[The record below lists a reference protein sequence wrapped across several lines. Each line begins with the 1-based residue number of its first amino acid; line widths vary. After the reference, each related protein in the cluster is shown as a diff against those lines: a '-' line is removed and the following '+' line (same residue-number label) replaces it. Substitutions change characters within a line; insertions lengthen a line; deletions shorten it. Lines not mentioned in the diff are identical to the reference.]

1 MKFYLFIAFLFITAI
16 SSSQEFEMT
25 GKVLDPEGNPLESA
39 TVYVEKPSDS
49 TLVTYTISESKGNFT
64 LSGSSKE
71 KQLNLLVSYAG
82 FKPFKKVVEV
92 KEGTQNVG
100 ELKLELQDNQL
111 GEVTVVAARPPL
123 TLKKDTLEFNADSFK
138 TRQNANL
145 EELLEKLPGV
155 EVNSDGAITINGKPV
170 SSIKVNG
177 KEFFGDDPQIATK
190 NLPKEIIEKIQVS
203 NQKTRS
209 EEFTGKAGD
218 PDNKTINITLKEDKN
233 KGYFARGTAGGG
245 TDGRYELSG
254 IGNIFKD
261 DMRLSILA
269 SSNNINSSGFSFDE
283 VYGMMGGSGAR
294 SVFGGG
300 GGGGITKAETA
311 GANYTNE
318 WNDKYELN
326 GDYFFGRNDTRQ
338 ETSIQRQNILPD
350 RTFFLNSES
359 FSDLV
364 NDNHRA
370 NARFE
375 IEFDTLTQLSISPR
389 FTANT
394 GFSERGSSSERLS
407 EDGDLVNNSLT
418 SESEDIFS
426 NSFSN
431 NIDFVKRFGARGAYL
446 QLEFRNAYD
455 TQENDN
461 YFYSESFDY
470 RDGEEIAR
478 IQDQYIDED
487 ANSENYSFGVSQ
499 RSVLSEDLFLDL
511 SYNFSSNHDENQRFV
526 YEADDNGNYTVI
538 NDTLSSDFEVKS
550 RQHRP
555 NAGINFEGDVW
566 RIDTNIGL
574 LNTTLEN
581 NNFLSETSFNNTF
594 NNLYVR
600 ARVRY
605 EVERSKSLSIDYSTD
620 ANVPSL
626 RQLQPVVDRT
636 NPNNIITGNPNL
648 RPSYSHN
655 IRAGYRNF
663 DFSKRSGIFSYFN
676 MNFTENSVVARTI
689 TDTTD
694 LSRTTTYTNV
704 DGVMSA
710 SLGIFYN
717 KQKKN
722 ENKEFRYRLSLNAN
736 YNKNVGFSNGVQFD
750 SENISVS
757 PSVMLTYAIDDI
769 IELNPSI
776 GIDYNNS
783 HYSIS
788 TLNEQEFVNQRAGL
802 EVTTYWP
809 KNIVFGNDI
818 SYNKFGNVS
827 SEFDNTSILWI
838 ASLGYQFWEEK
849 ANIKLKVYDVLDQVI
864 NTRRQI
870 GDDYIQDT
878 NNLVLTQYAMLSFTY
893 NLKNF
898 GGQSFGGRGGRRS
911 PPPPGR

>member
-16 SSSQEFEMT
+16 SFSQEFEWT
-25 GKVLDPEGNPLESA
+25 GKVLDPDGNPLESA

-49 TLVTYTISESKGNFT
+49 TLVTYTISESTGNFK
-64 LSGSSKE
+64 LSGRSKE
-71 KQLNLLVSYAG
+71 KRLNLLVSYAG
-82 FKPFKKVVEV
+82 FKPFKRVVEV
-92 KEGTQNVG
+92 KEGTQDVG
-100 ELKLELQDNQL
+100 ELKMELQDNQL
-111 GEVTVVAARPPL
+111 GEVTVVASRPPL

-155 EVNSDGAITINGKPV
+155 EVNSDGEITVNGKPV

-177 KEFFGDDPQIATK
+177 KEFFGDDPKIATK

-218 PDNKTINITLKEDKN
+218 PDNKTINITIKEDKN
-233 KGYFARGTAGGG
+233 KGYFARASVGGG
-245 TDGRYELSG
+245 SDGRYELSG

-311 GANYTNE
+311 GLNYTNE

-338 ETSIQRQNILPD
+338 ETAIQRENILPD
-350 RTFFLNSES
+350 QTFFTNSKS
-359 FSDLV
+359 FSNLT

-375 IEFDTLTQLSISPR
+375 IEFDTLTKLSVSPR
-389 FTANT
+389 VTTNT
-394 GFSERGSSSERLS
+394 GFSERGSSSERISKEGELA
-407 EDGDLVNNSLT
+407 NNSTT
-418 SESEDIFS
+418 SESEDIVS
-426 NSFSN
+426 NNFSN
-431 NIDFVKRFGARGAYL
+431 NVDFVKRFGKRGAYL
-446 QLEFRNAYD
+446 QLEFRNSYD
-455 TQENDN
+455 TRENDN

-470 RDGEEIAR
+470 RDGEEISK

-487 ANSENYSFGVSQ
+487 SDTQNYSAGVSQ
-499 RSVLSEDLFLDL
+499 RSVLSDDLFLDL
-511 SYNFSSNHDENQRFV
+511 SYNFSSNIDKNKRFV
-526 YEADDNGNYTVI
+526 YEADDSGNYIVI
-538 NDTLSSDFEVKS
+538 NDTLSSDFEVQS
-550 RQHRP
+550 RQHTP
-555 NAGINFEGDVW
+555 NAGINYEGDVW
-566 RIDTNIGL
+566 RVDTNIGL

-581 NNFLSETSFNNTF
+581 NNFLSETSFSSTY

-605 EVERSKSLSIDYSTD
+605 EVERSKSISIDYSTN

-626 RQLQPVVDRT
+626 RQLQPVVDLT

-655 IRAGYRNF
+655 IRGGYRNF
-663 DFSKRSGIFSYFN
+663 DFSTRSGIFSYFN
-676 MNFTENSVVARTI
+676 LSFTENSVVAKTI
-689 TDTTD
+689 TDTQD
-694 LSRTTTYTNV
+694 FSRTTTYTNV

-710 SLGIFYN
+710 ALGLFYN

-722 ENKEFRYRLSLNAN
+722 ENKEFRYRLSLNTN
-736 YNKNVGFSNGVQFD
+736 YNKNVGFSNGTKFN

-757 PSVMLTYAIDDI
+757 PSVRLTYAIEDI
-769 IELNPSI
+769 VEINPEI

-783 HYSIS
+783 NYTLS
-788 TLNEQEFVNQRAGL
+788 TLNDQEFINQRAGL

-809 KNIVFGNDI
+809 KNVVFGNDI

-827 SEFDNTSILWI
+827 SEFDNTSILWNT
-838 ASLGYQFWEEK
+838 SLGYQFWEDK
-849 ANIKLKVYDVLDQVI
+849 ANIKIKVYDVLDQVI

-878 NNLVLTQYAMLSFTY
+878 NSLVLTQYAMLSFTY

-898 GGQSFGGRGGRRS
+898 GGKSYGGRGGRR
-911 PPPPGR
+911 PPPPPR

>member
-1 MKFYLFIAFLFITAI
+1 
-16 SSSQEFEMT
+16 MT

-49 TLVTYTISESKGNFT
+49 TLVTYTISESTGDFT
-64 LSGSSKE
+64 LSGRSKE
-71 KQLNLLVSYAG
+71 KRLNLLVSYAG

-92 KEGTQNVG
+92 KKGTHNVG
-100 ELKLELQDNQL
+100 ELKMELQDNQL

-155 EVNSDGAITINGKPV
+155 EVNSDGAITVNGKPV

-177 KEFFGDDPQIATK
+177 KEFFGDDPLIATK

-203 NQKTRS
+203 NEKTKS

-218 PDNKTINITLKEDKN
+218 PDNKTINITIKEDKN
-233 KGYFARGTAGGG
+233 KGYFARATAGGG
-245 TDGRYELSG
+245 TNDRYELSG

-283 VYGMMGGSGAR
+283 VYGMMGGGNAR

-300 GGGGITKAETA
+300 GGITKAENA
-311 GANYTNE
+311 GLNYTNE

-338 ETSIQRQNILPD
+338 QTEIARQYTIADSLNPEKNL
-350 RTFFLNSES
+350 TFFQNSS
-359 FSDLV
+359 NSSNLT
-364 NDNHRA
+364 NDSHRA

-375 IEFDTLTQLSISPR
+375 IEFDTLTKLSISPR

-394 GFSERGSSSERLS
+394 GFSERGSMSESLNEDRELANSTSTSS
-407 EDGDLVNNSLT
+407 
-418 SESEDIFS
+418 SEDINS

-431 NIDFVKRFGARGAYL
+431 NLDFIKRFGKRGAFL
-446 QLEFRNAYD
+446 QLEFRNSYD

-461 YFYSESFDY
+461 YFYSERIVYSD
-470 RDGEEIAR
+470 DGEDTN

-487 ANSENYSFGVSQ
+487 SNTKNYSFSVSQ
-499 RSVLSEDLFLDL
+499 RSVLADDLFLDV
-511 SYNFSSNHDENQRFV
+511 SYNFASNNNTNERYV
-526 YEADDNGNYTVI
+526 YEADGNGDYGILNTS
-538 NDTLSSDFEVKS
+538 LSSDFEVKS
-550 RQHRP
+550 RQHIP
-555 NAGINFEGDVW
+555 SAGINYEGDKW
-566 RIDTNIGL
+566 RIDTNLGL

-581 NNFLSETSFNNTF
+581 NNYLTDISFDNTY
-594 NNLYVR
+594 NNLYMR
-600 ARVRY
+600 GRVRY
-605 EVERSKSLSIDYSTD
+605 EVERSKSLSIDYSTN
-620 ANVPSL
+620 ANVPSV
-626 RQLQPVVDRT
+626 RQLQPVIDQT
-636 NPNNIITGNPNL
+636 NPDNVITGNPDL
-648 RPSYSHN
+648 RPSYTHN
-655 IRAGYRNF
+655 IRGGYRNF
-663 DFSKRSGIFSYFN
+663 DFSTRSGIFSYFN
-676 MNFTENSVVARTI
+676 LNFTENSVVARTI
-689 TDTTD
+689 TDPQT
-694 LSRTTTYTNV
+694 LLRTTTYTNV
-704 DGVMSA
+704 DGAMSA

-717 KQKKN
+717 KQTKN
-722 ENKEFRYRLSLNAN
+722 ENKEFRYRLSLNSN
-736 YNKNVGFSNGVQFD
+736 YNKNVGFSNGVKFN
-750 SENISVS
+750 SENVMIS
-757 PSVMLTYAIDDI
+757 PSINFTYVIEDF
-769 IELNPSI
+769 IELNPNI

-783 HYSIS
+783 NYSIS
-788 TLNEQEFVNQRAGL
+788 NLRDQEFFNQRAGL

-809 KNIVFGNDI
+809 KNVVFGNDI

-827 SEFDNTSILWI
+827 SQFDNTSILWNT
-838 ASLGYQFWEEK
+838 SLGYQFWEEK
-849 ANIKLKVYDVLDQVI
+849 ANIKIKVYDVLDQVI

-870 GDDYIQDT
+870 GEDYIQDT
-878 NNLVLTQYAMLSFTY
+878 NSLVLTQYAMLSFTY

-898 GGQSFGGRGGRRS
+898 GGKNYGSRGGRRP

>member
-1 MKFYLFIAFLFITAI
+1 MKFYLFVAFLFVTAI
-16 SSSQEFEMT
+16 SFSQNFEIT
-25 GKVLDPEGNPLESA
+25 GKVLDPDGNPLESA
-39 TVYVEKPSDS
+39 TVYVEKQTDS
-49 TLVTYTISESKGNFT
+49 TLVTYTISETAGAFV

-71 KQLNLLVSYAG
+71 ERLNLLVSYAG

-92 KEGTQNVG
+92 KEGTQDIGN
-100 ELKLELQDNQL
+100 LKLELEDNQL
-111 GEVTVVAARPPL
+111 GEVTVVASRPPL

-155 EVNSDGAITINGKPV
+155 EVDSDGAITINGKPV

-233 KGYFARGTAGGG
+233 KGYFARATAGGG
-245 TDGRYELSG
+245 TNDRYELSG
-254 IGNIFKD
+254 IANMYKD

-269 SSNNINSSGFSFDE
+269 SSNNINSNGFSFDE

-338 ETSIQRQNILPD
+338 ETSIQRENILPD
-350 RTFFLNSES
+350 QRYFTNSSS
-359 FSDLV
+359 FSDLK
-364 NDNHRA
+364 NDSHRA

-394 GFSERGSSSERLS
+394 GFSERGSLS
-407 EDGDLVNNSLT
+407 ESLT
-418 SESEDIFS
+418 EDRELANSATTGESEDIYS
-426 NSFSN
+426 TSFSN
-431 NIDFVKRFGARGAYL
+431 NIDFIKRFGKRGAFL
-446 QLEFRNAYD
+446 QLEFRNSYD
-455 TQENDN
+455 VQENDN
-461 YFYSESFDY
+461 YFYSERVVYNDA
-470 RDGEEIAR
+470 DDDVD

-487 ANSENYSFGVSQ
+487 GNTQNYSFSVSQ
-499 RSVLSEDLFLDL
+499 RSVLSDDLFLDL
-511 SYNFSSNHDENQRFV
+511 SYDFRSENNTNERYV
-526 YEADDNGNYTVI
+526 YDADANGNYNTY
-538 NDTLSSDFEVKS
+538 NEELSSNFEVQS
-550 RQHRP
+550 RQHIP

-566 RIDTNIGL
+566 RVDTNIGL

-581 NNFLSETSFNNTF
+581 ENYLSETSFDNTY
-594 NNLYVR
+594 NNLYMR
-600 ARVRY
+600 ARIRY
-605 EVERSKSLSIDYSTD
+605 EVQRSKSLSLDYSTD
-620 ANVPSL
+620 ANVPSV
-626 RQLQPVVDRT
+626 RQLQPVIDQT

-663 DFSKRSGIFSYFN
+663 DFSKRSGIFSSFSL
-676 MNFTENSVVARTI
+676 NFTENSVVARTV
-689 TDTTD
+689 TDPNT
-694 LSRTTTYTNV
+694 LLRTTTYTNV
-704 DGVMSA
+704 DGAMSA
-710 SLGIFYN
+710 NLRVFYN

-722 ENKEFRYRLSLNAN
+722 ENKEFRYNLSLNSN
-736 YNKNVGFSNGVQFD
+736 YRKNVGFSNGVQFD
-750 SENISVS
+750 SENVTIEPRVRF
-757 PSVMLTYAIDDI
+757 TYAIDDV
-769 IELNPSI
+769 IELNPNI
-776 GIDYNNS
+776 GIEYNNS
-783 HYSIS
+783 NYSIS
-788 TLNEQEFVNQRAGL
+788 TLNDQEFINQSAGL

-809 KNIVFGNDI
+809 KNVVFGNDI

-827 SEFDNTSILWI
+827 SEFDNTSIMWI
-838 ASLGYQFWEEK
+838 TSLGYQFWNEK

-870 GDDYIQDT
+870 GDDYIQDS
-878 NNLVLTQYAMLSFTY
+878 NSLVLTQYAMLSFTY

-898 GGQSFGGRGGRRS
+898 GGQSFGGRGGRRG
-911 PPPPGR
+911 PPPPR